1 MSTLLICIVAAAAL
15 LTGALLGALLT
26 HLRAARRIEALR
38 VALATAQAR
47 LEAGALQDADRLSLL
62 EQSETRLRAA
72 FDSLAGETLRT
83 NSELFLRLAREALG
97 RDQAVAAGALK
108 EREVA
113 IAALVDPLRSA
124 LERTE
129 AQVQAL
135 ERERREAFTALRTQI
150 ETLAGSQAQL
160 QRETRN
166 LVTALRRPEVRG
178 RWGELTLRRLVELAG
193 LSEHCD
199 FTEQLQLVGG
209 EGALRPDLVVH
220 LPDARDLVIDA
231 KTPLDAY
238 LAALDAATDEERAQ
252 ALRRHAQQVE
262 TRVRELASKNYWA
275 QFERSP
281 EFAVLFLPGDQFLSA
296 ALAERP
302 ELLETALG
310 QRVIIA
316 TPSTLIALLKAVA
329 YGWRQSAVAHNAAQ
343 IRDLGQELYRR
354 LSTFNGHLGR
364 MGQRLSTAVE
374 AYNAAVG
381 SLERQVLP
389 QARRFV
395 DLGVTADAPLAPLE
409 PVGQLV
415 RNPSAPGAAEAP
427 ATALRAQPPARVSP
441 AAAPARVMRAR
452 PDPGGTRALAWLYC
466 HAPQRASARGAVCDR
481 ARDRRQPGAAGSIT
495 RSRTRGSP
503 GGARNARAA
512 PQARRATR
520 SRASSTRASRPRRC
534 PRSQASRA
542 WSTTRN
548 GTWRVRPSGRA
559 ASSPATASAGAAR
572 CSSRCCAPRRLR
584 SPPPPCAHSARACAS
599 SSCCW
604 RCPPRRAP
612 AASGCL
618 SMSSSACR

>member
-1 MSTLLICIVAAAAL
+1 MSALLLGILAAAVL

-26 HLRAARRIEALR
+26 QLRAAGRIEALR

-47 LEAGALQDADRLSLL
+47 LEAGALQEADRLNLL
-62 EQSETRLRAA
+62 EQSETRLRGA
-72 FDSLAGETLRT
+72 FDSLAGETLRA

-97 RDQAVAAGALK
+97 RDQAVAQGALK

-135 ERERREAFTALRTQI
+135 EGERREAFAALRNQL

-231 KTPLDAY
+231 KTPLDGY
-238 LAALDAATDEERAQ
+238 LAALDAATDEERAL

-302 ELLETALG
+302 ELLESALG

-316 TPSTLIALLKAVA
+316 TPSTLVALLKAVA
-329 YGWRQSAVAHNAAQ
+329 YGWRQSTVAQNAAQ

-364 MGQRLSTAVE
+364 MGQRLSMAVE

-389 QARRFV
+389 QARRFG

-409 PVGQLV
+409 PIGQLV
-415 RNPSAPGAAEAP
+415 RNPGAPSAAEPPTSAAPDAPGAE
-427 ATALRAQPPARVSP
+427 TQ
-441 AAAPARVMRAR
+441 
-452 PDPGGTRALAWLYC
+452 PGG
-466 HAPQRASARGAVCDR
+466 GA
-481 ARDRRQPGAAGSIT
+481 GTG
-495 RSRTRGSP
+495 
-503 GGARNARAA
+503 NAR
-512 PQARRATR
+512 QA
-520 SRASSTRASRPRRC
+520 
-534 PRSQASRA
+534 
-542 WSTTRN
+542 
-548 GTWRVRPSGRA
+548 
-559 ASSPATASAGAAR
+559 
-572 CSSRCCAPRRLR
+572 
-584 SPPPPCAHSARACAS
+584 
-599 SSCCW
+599 
-604 RCPPRRAP
+604 
-612 AASGCL
+612 
-618 SMSSSACR
+618 